1 MLEQKILKVS
11 QINSL
16 ARKILEGNFASVLI
30 EGEISNLAEPN
41 SGHIY
46 FSLKDETAQVRAVMF
61 RQSKAMLKF
70 QPQNGAHVIVTAQV
84 SLYEPRGDYQLIVQ
98 RMELAGVGI
107 LHAKFLQLKTKLAAE
122 GLFDI
127 KYKKPLPKL
136 PQSIGVITSPTGA
149 VIRDILNVLKRRF
162 PSAAIIVYPVQV
174 QGKEASTQI
183 ITALQKA
190 NLRKECEVLIL
201 ARGGGTL
208 EDLWPFNEET
218 VARAIFASTI
228 PIVSAVGHETDF
240 TISDFV
246 ADVRAPTP
254 SVAAELVVPNVLEWL
269 NVLGNLKRRLIGS
282 MQNKLQRINL
292 LVLNLKKQ
300 LRHPRYYLAERMQR
314 LDEFQHRLH
323 LAMQHQLSRWQQR
336 LSKIGVALD
345 MVSPLATLERGYAV
359 ISKDDKVIKRTAD
372 VVVGDKVRA
381 RLVDGEISCQVL
393 TTCNGKS
400 SKF

>member
-61 RQSKAMLKF
+61 RQSKTMLKF

-98 RMELAGVGI
+98 QMEPAGVGV

>member
-30 EGEISNLAEPN
+30 GGEISNLAEPN

-208 EDLWPFNEET
+208 EDLWPFNEEI

>member
-61 RQSKAMLKF
+61 RQSKTMLKF

-98 RMELAGVGI
+98 QMEPAGVGV

-208 EDLWPFNEET
+208 EDLWPFNEEI

>member
-30 EGEISNLAEPN
+30 GGEISNLAEPN

>member
-30 EGEISNLAEPN
+30 GGEISNLAEPN

-61 RQSKAMLKF
+61 RQSKTMLKF

>member
-61 RQSKAMLKF
+61 RQSKTMLKF

>member
-61 RQSKAMLKF
+61 RQSKTMLKF

-98 RMELAGVGI
+98 QMEPAGVGV

-190 NLRKECEVLIL
+190 NLR
-201 ARGGGTL
+201 TL
-208 EDLWPFNEET
+208 EDLWPFNEEI